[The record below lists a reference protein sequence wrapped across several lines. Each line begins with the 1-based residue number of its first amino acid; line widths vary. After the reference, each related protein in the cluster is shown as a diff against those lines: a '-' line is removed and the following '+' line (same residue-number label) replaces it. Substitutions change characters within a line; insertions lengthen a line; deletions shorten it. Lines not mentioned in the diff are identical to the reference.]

1 MPLLET
7 LTVQLGTAVAKVVL
21 KLWLKDATLAQ
32 DVATSFTD
40 TLVARIPNLLERR
53 KVARQF
59 EGIAEEVAERLAPYF
74 EAEYGGL
81 PLNEREAAASAVAT
95 ALAAASIDESTLL
108 TANLDARALER
119 LVRARGGRSTDTMLL
134 SEAGTRLY
142 DFALRESCDYIVE
155 IATNLPRFT
164 PIALRESLQREDEI
178 LRLVRLVLDKLP
190 SPGLPE
196 SGQGSALAFETR
208 YRRHIANKL
217 DRLELFGITV
227 SDVSRRYGLSVA
239 YITLSASGPMALAS
253 HFYEL
258 AREATQD
265 RVWRTVS
272 GLRSTLPGIEAAQRL
287 FEQAAYSSKSQEP
300 RPSSAYDQVYRPSSP
315 YGQVYRPGS
324 TYGQVY
330 LDSMSGRSEAEASVR
345 VLTNAELL
353 AIVRGDA
360 PFGDRGDTQATARV
374 DEALAAW
381 PRTLVRGEAGSGKTT
396 LLQWLAVRSAR
407 RSFDGA
413 LTSWNNTV
421 PFFIQLRRYA
431 GRDLPAPEAFLEHT
445 ARSIAA
451 EMPDE
456 WVHQQLAAGRG
467 LVLVDG
473 LDELPEADRRKA
485 REWLGDLTEAFPHA
499 RYIVTSRPP
508 AISGGWLRDQTFA
521 EAELQPM
528 SLSDIEALIDH
539 WHAAARED
547 ADHDERTELDR
558 LGGRLKHTI
567 QDNRPIRSL
576 AANPLLCAML
586 CALNRDRRTQLPR
599 DRVELYR
606 IALEMLLER
615 RDLEREVA
623 TSSGVD
629 LSLPQ
634 KQLFLQDLAFWLLL
648 NNRTDAERAEA
659 IARIRR
665 KLPSMPSVQ
674 AEAEVVFRQLL
685 VRSGLLREPV
695 EGRVDF
701 VHRTFQEYLGA
712 KEAAEE
718 DHIGLLLRQA
728 RSDQWREV
736 IILAAGLGNRTQR
749 EALIGG
755 LLAEG
760 QAHPRSRHRQH
771 LLAVACLE
779 AAPALSAKLR
789 AEIRKA
795 LADLIP
801 PRTMAEA
808 RAVASAGDLAV
819 PLLAGHQQNA
829 RIAAACVRALGL
841 IGTEECLSAL
851 HGYAS
856 SNRVTVVRELLRAWP
871 RFDVKEFARQV
882 LADSP
887 LERGRLLLDDPT
899 LLPGTP
905 LLHHLKE
912 LHCSF
917 DSKLTDLVSLVQV
930 GNLVSLQLQGEA
942 ANLAPL
948 ARHRLLKSLSLE
960 SCTARDL
967 SPLSELT
974 ALQGLRLSGCSN
986 VADVSP
992 LRKLQQLRSLFLT
1005 PLESVEDLAP
1015 LAWLER
1021 LEELAV
1027 GGLERTETLDPLSAL
1042 RSLRTLA
1049 LAACMRIADLSP
1061 IARLEGLNALQL
1073 YQFPLVDDLAPLSR
1087 LSFLQHLSL
1096 HRLPRVT
1103 DLPALTEMTG
1113 LRTLELVQVQLS
1125 NLRAL
1130 EDLTGLEHLALSDV
1144 PASAD
1149 LAPLGR
1155 LASLN
1160 YLYIDNVP
1168 ELADLT
1174 TLGTLQHLQSLTLVN
1189 CPQVDDLSPLAEL
1202 QSLKY
1207 LTLES
1212 CSPDLDASV
1221 ISSSTK
1227 VTVSHPTLPIDP
1239 NILVVLPETVAT
1251 LDL

>member
-1 MPLLET
+1 MALLET

-59 EGIAEEVAERLAPYF
+59 EGIAEEVAERLTPYF

-81 PLNEREAAASAVAT
+81 PLNEREAAASEVAT

-108 TANLDARALER
+108 TANLDARALEG
-119 LVRARGGRSTDTMLL
+119 LVRARGSRATDPMLL

-142 DFALRESCDYIVE
+142 DFALRESCEYIVE

-164 PIALRESLQREDEI
+164 PVALRESLQREEEI

-196 SGQGSALAFETR
+196 SGQGTALAFETR

-239 YITLSASGPMALAS
+239 YITLSASGPMSFASSWSPEPPQRSTRSDTGLAQRWFKEASEMRDSREPLRNSQDPRGPGYIPQLQLASLSGIRDKEALAIARKAL
-253 HFYEL
+253 EL
-258 AREATQD
+258 A
-265 RVWRTVS
+265 S
-272 GLRSTLPGIEAAQRL
+272 PLYIGNLRS
-287 FEQAAYSSKSQEP
+287 
-300 RPSSAYDQVYRPSSP
+300 
-315 YGQVYRPGS
+315 
-324 TYGQVY
+324 
-330 LDSMSGRSEAEASVR
+330 
-345 VLTNAELL
+345 
-353 AIVRGDA
+353 
-360 PFGDRGDTQATARV
+360 DRGDTQASTRV

-413 LTSWNNTV
+413 LASWNNTV

-456 WVHQQLAAGRG
+456 WVHQQLAAGRA

-485 REWLGDLTEAFPHA
+485 RGWLGDLTEAFPHA

-528 SLSDIEALIDH
+528 SLRDIEALIDH
-539 WHAAARED
+539 WHAAAREG
-547 ADHDERTELDR
+547 ADHEECTELDQLAR
-558 LGGRLKHTI
+558 RLKHTI
-567 QDNRPIRSL
+567 QDNRPIRGL

-634 KQLFLQDLAFWLLL
+634 KQLLLQDLAFWLLL

-755 LLAEG
+755 LLAAG
-760 QAHPRSRHRQH
+760 QAHRRSRHRQH

-789 AEIRKA
+789 AEIQKA
-795 LADLIP
+795 LAELIP

-829 RIAAACVRALGL
+829 RTAAACVRALGL

-856 SNRVTVVRELLRAWP
+856 SNRVTVLRELLRAWP
-871 RFDVKEFARQV
+871 KFDVKDFARQV

-887 LERGRLLLDDPT
+887 LERGRLVLDDPT
-899 LLPGTP
+899 LLPGIP
-905 LLHHLKE
+905 SLNQLKE

-917 DSKLTDLVSLVQV
+917 DSKLADLVSLDEVDT
-930 GNLVSLQLQGEA
+930 LVSLYVQGEA
-942 ANLAPL
+942 INLTPL
-948 ARHRLLKSLSLE
+948 SRHRLLRSLSLE
-960 SCTARDL
+960 SCHARDL
-967 SPLSELT
+967 SPLSDLT
-974 ALQGLRLSGCSN
+974 ALQSLRLSGCSS

-992 LRKLQQLRSLFLT
+992 LRKLQQLRNLFLN

-1015 LAWLER
+1015 LAWLIR

-1027 GGLERTETLDPLSAL
+1027 GGLEKIATLDPLSAL
-1042 RSLRTLA
+1042 RNLQILTLA
-1049 LAACMRIADLSP
+1049 AGQRVADLSP
-1061 IARLEGLNALQL
+1061 IARLENLKELQL
-1073 YQFPLVDDLAPLSR
+1073 FEFPLADSLAPLSR
-1087 LSFLQHLSL
+1087 LSHLQSVWL
-1096 HRLPRVT
+1096 HRLPRVSE
-1103 DLPALTEMTG
+1103 LPALREMTG
-1113 LRTLELVQVQLS
+1113 LRELRMTQVPLS
-1125 NLRAL
+1125 NLQAL
-1130 EDLTGLEHLALSDV
+1130 QDLTELELLALGDV

-1149 LAPLGR
+1149 LTPLGR
-1155 LASLN
+1155 LASLKH
-1160 YLYIDNVP
+1160 LIIDNVP

-1174 TLGTLQHLQSLTLVN
+1174 PLSTIKGLESLTLAN
-1189 CPQVDDLSPLAEL
+1189 CPQVGDVSPLANL

-1207 LTLES
+1207 LVLES

-1221 ISSSTK
+1221 ISPSTQ
-1227 VTVSHPTLPIDP
+1227 VTVSRPTLIHTKATV
-1239 NILVVLPETVAT
+1239 ILSETMTNVYR
-1251 LDL
+1251 